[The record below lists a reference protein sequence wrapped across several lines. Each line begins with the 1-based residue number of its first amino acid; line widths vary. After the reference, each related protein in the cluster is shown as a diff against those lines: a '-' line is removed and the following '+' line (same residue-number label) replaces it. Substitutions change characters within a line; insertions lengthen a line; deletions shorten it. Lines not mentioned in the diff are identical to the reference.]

1 MKTINSLLVVT
12 AVTLL
17 LAAATALRAGPPPDL
32 QNRTRPMIHESAKAD
47 TIVKTDVPAKTD
59 ANKIPALC
67 AQMPNCGCAAMAAKN
82 AKS

>member
-1 MKTINSLLVVT
+1 MKKINSLLVAT

-32 QNRTRPMIHESAKAD
+32 QNRTRPMVHESAKAE
-47 TIVKTDVPAKTD
+47 TPAKAD
-59 ANKIPALC
+59 KNEIPALC